1 MATTRPNKDP
11 STRAVADDMPPTQQG
26 EVLSPNFGWDEWDK
40 SRDTVVA
47 KPWTIW
53 DALKVFSLRNL
64 VFAMVLGILAA
75 AGGAAVALKQPT
87 VYSGKAQLIID
98 QPKAITQAKDN
109 GPILKLAVLKVK
121 YADLAKSPAIAG
133 PAAQA
138 VGISQDQMS
147 NNIVVAAPPSDLL
160 ISVTSQ
166 ASTRSTAQGMANAVG
181 TSIIN
186 YADQEQAR
194 LGVAPTDRFNFSFV
208 QQATSA
214 SKIQPTANRALQAA
228 VGLGV
233 IATVLAYVI
242 LQLLAPKPR

>member
-1 MATTRPNKDP
+1 MARRPDEDP
-11 STRAVADDMPPTQQG
+11 STRRMADDMPRTQRG
-26 EVLSPNFGWDEWDK
+26 DVLTPDFGRDEWDE
-40 SRDTVVA
+40 SRDTA
-47 KPWTIW
+47 SGKPWTMW
-53 DALKVFSLRNL
+53 DAIKTFSLRNL
-64 VFAMVLGILAA
+64 VFALILGVLAA
-75 AGGAAVALKQPT
+75 AGGAAIALSQAP

-98 QPKAITQAKDN
+98 QPKAIAQAKDN

-121 YADLAKSPAIAG
+121 YADLAKSPAITG
-133 PAAQA
+133 PAAQEA
-138 VGISQDQMS
+138 GISQDRLA
-147 NNIVVAAPPSDLL
+147 NNIVVAAAPSDLL
-160 ISVTSQ
+160 LSVTSE
-166 ASTRSTAQGMANAVG
+166 ASTRSTAQRMANAVG
-181 TSIIN
+181 TSIMN

-214 SKIQPTANRALQAA
+214 SKIQPTNKRALQAA

>member
-1 MATTRPNKDP
+1 
-11 STRAVADDMPPTQQG
+11 MPPTRRGDVLTPDFGGDDWG
-26 EVLSPNFGWDEWDK
+26 ESPGTATA
-40 SRDTVVA
+40 R
-47 KPWTIW
+47 PWTMW
-53 DALKVFSLRNL
+53 DAIKTFSLRNL
-64 VFAMVLGILAA
+64 VFALILGVLAA
-75 AGGAAVALKQPT
+75 AGGAAIALKQPT

-98 QPKAITQAKDN
+98 QPKAIAAAKDN

-133 PAAQA
+133 PAAQEL
-138 VGISQDQMS
+138 GLSQQRVTD
-147 NNIVVAAPPSDLL
+147 NIVASAPPSDLL
-160 ISVTSQ
+160 VVLTSE
-166 ASTRSTAQGMANAVG
+166 ASARSTAERMANAVG

-194 LGVAPTDRFNFSFV
+194 LGVAPADRYNFSFV

-214 SKIQPTANRALQAA
+214 AKIQPTAKRALQAA